1 MKKYLVIM
9 LTIFFVGAL
18 EVSAQSNVYIATGSN
33 AVAYHK
39 NKDCG
44 YLRNAKEV
52 KSTTLTNAKNI
63 GRHACK
69 ACYKDKAATQASP
82 KKSVTKK
89 SATKKSATDKKTA
102 DKKVG
107 ETKKSTKTVAKK
119 TTKTTTNAKKANT
132 PARDEKG
139 RFVKKADSD
148 TKKAAAAKTKTT
160 TKKAAKKTT
169 TTKKTTTKK
178 AA

>member
-89 SATKKSATDKKTA
+89 SATDKKTA

-160 TKKAAKKTT
+160 TKK
-169 TTKKTTTKK
+169 TTTKK

>member
-89 SATKKSATDKKTA
+89 SATDKKTA

>member
-89 SATKKSATDKKTA
+89 SATDKKTA

-132 PARDEKG
+132 PARDKKG

>member
-89 SATKKSATDKKTA
+89 SATDKKTA

-107 ETKKSTKTVAKK
+107 ETKKSTKKVAKK

>member
-18 EVSAQSNVYIATGSN
+18 EISAQSNVYIATGSN

-89 SATKKSATDKKTA
+89 SATDKKTA

-160 TKKAAKKTT
+160 TKK
-169 TTKKTTTKK
+169 TTTKK

>member
-18 EVSAQSNVYIATGSN
+18 EISAQSNVYIATGSN

-82 KKSVTKK
+82 KKSV
-89 SATKKSATDKKTA
+89 TKKSATDKKTA

>member
-89 SATKKSATDKKTA
+89 SATDKKTA

-148 TKKAAAAKTKTT
+148 TKKAATAKTKTT

>member
-18 EVSAQSNVYIATGSN
+18 EISAQSNVYIATGSN

-89 SATKKSATDKKTA
+89 SATDKKTA

-139 RFVKKADSD
+139 RFVKTADSD

-160 TKKAAKKTT
+160 TKK
-169 TTKKTTTKK
+169 TTTKK

>member
-18 EVSAQSNVYIATGSN
+18 EISAQSNVYIATGSN

-89 SATKKSATDKKTA
+89 SATDKKTA

-107 ETKKSTKTVAKK
+107 ETKKSTKKVAKK